1 MYICKKGV
9 ANESLLLYVKGLVS
23 TSIELSTQYY
33 VERISIFK
41 VINGRSNYIWYR
53 ERNESGHVVKVVYSV
68 IYLVRHPYNYSRS
81 LYRKIFV
88 KNMSETGV

>member
-33 VERISIFK
+33 VERICIFK

-53 ERNESGHVVKVVYSV
+53 ERT
-68 IYLVRHPYNYSRS
+68 SRQSSILGNLPRSPS
-81 LYRKIFV
+81 LQLFEIFIEEDFCK
-88 KNMSETGV
+88 KNV

>member
-53 ERNESGHVVKVVYSV
+53 ERRESVQVVVGPVQTPNFS
-68 IYLVRHPYNYSRS
+68 
-81 LYRKIFV
+81 
-88 KNMSETGV
+88 

>member
-33 VERISIFK
+33 VRRISIFK
-41 VINGRSNYIWYR
+41 VINGRSNYILISRAER
-53 ERNESGHVVKVVYSV
+53 ERT
-68 IYLVRHPYNYSRS
+68 SRQSSILGNLPRSPS
-81 LYRKIFV
+81 LQLFEIFIEEDFCK
-88 KNMSETGV
+88 KNV

>member
-9 ANESLLLYVKGLVS
+9 ANESLLLYVKRLVS
-23 TSIELSTQYY
+23 ISIELSAQYD

-53 ERNESGHVVKVVYSV
+53 ERNEIGPVQTPNF
-68 IYLVRHPYNYSRS
+68 L
-81 LYRKIFV
+81 
-88 KNMSETGV
+88 